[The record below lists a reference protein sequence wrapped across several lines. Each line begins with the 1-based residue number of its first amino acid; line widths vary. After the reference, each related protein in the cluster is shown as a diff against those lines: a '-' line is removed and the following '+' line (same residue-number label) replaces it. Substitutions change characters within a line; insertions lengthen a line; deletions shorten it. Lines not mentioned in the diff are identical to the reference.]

1 MIFIK
6 RFSSKTIV
14 AGLMILSLT
23 AIVACSE
30 EELPAT
36 AISSS
41 QSSSITS
48 QDSLES
54 EGSLVSD
61 ADVVPSPTAIP
72 GPHAIAVTPRE
83 ESAAGS
89 PEAAVL
95 NGLERQIRAI
105 NIEDW
110 QAFLDVCHPKFIN
123 QPRLT
128 QIEFAFVELGGDFG
142 YFLPGFTLK
151 GYNARDVQVEF
162 TTESDATT
170 TYDVY
175 NFDDLV
181 AEDTERTWGAVDG
194 VWYQNGGFMCTTDN
208 VVKDEYKEKAS
219 N

>member
-1 MIFIK
+1 MFSIE
-6 RFSSKTIV
+6 RFSSKVFV
-14 AGLMILSLT
+14 AVLAILSL
-23 AIVACSE
+23 AAFAGCSD

-36 AISSS
+36 PITINSIAS
-41 QSSSITS
+41 QPTA
-48 QDSLES
+48 QS

-61 ADVVPSPTAIP
+61 ADVVPSATPIP
-72 GPHAIAVTPRE
+72 GPPAVAVTPKE
-83 ESAAGS
+83 VPEPGS
-89 PEAAVL
+89 PTAGVL
-95 NGLERQIRAI
+95 DGLERQIRAI

-110 QAFLDVCHPKFIN
+110 QAFLDVCHPKFIH

-151 GYNARDVQVEF
+151 GYNARDVEVEF
-162 TTESDATT
+162 TTDTDATT
-170 TYDVY
+170 IYDVY

-181 AEDTERTWGAVDG
+181 AEDTERTWGEVDG
-194 VWYQNGGFMCTTDN
+194 SWYQNGGFMCTTDN